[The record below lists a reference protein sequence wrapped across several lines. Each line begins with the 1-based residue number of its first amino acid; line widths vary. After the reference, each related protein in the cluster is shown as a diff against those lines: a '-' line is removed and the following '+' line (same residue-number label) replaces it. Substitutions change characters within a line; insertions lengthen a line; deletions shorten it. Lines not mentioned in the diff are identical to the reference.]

1 MAEISQATPESVWAA
16 LRELAERKADTDRQL
31 KEGDLLRRENERILN
46 EKFAETDRMMKEA
59 SERQAE
65 TDRQMKETDRQ
76 LKLTDRQITNL
87 SKMIG
92 GVSNNHGSFAEEY
105 FINSF
110 KKGKRNFFG
119 EKYDKLVKFELV
131 EEENKTKAEYDILL
145 VNGKSVAII
154 EVKFKAHDKNIGQVI
169 NKVRPFRQKFPEY
182 QNHKVYLGLAS
193 MVFDEK
199 LEQDCIQNG
208 IAVIKQSGD
217 KVVIYDENIKAY

>member
-16 LRELAERKADTDRQL
+16 LRELAERQADTDRQL

-46 EKFAETDRMMKEA
+46 EKFAETDR
-59 SERQAE
+59 QL
-65 TDRQMKETDRQ
+65 KETDRQ

-87 SKMIG
+87 GKMIG